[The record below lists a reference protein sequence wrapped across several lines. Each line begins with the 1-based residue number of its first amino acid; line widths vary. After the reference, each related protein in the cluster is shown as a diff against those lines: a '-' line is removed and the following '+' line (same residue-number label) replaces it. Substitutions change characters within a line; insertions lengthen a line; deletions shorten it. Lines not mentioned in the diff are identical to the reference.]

1 MSPDQYKTFADA
13 VLALHFS
20 IVVFVVFGL
29 PLILAGG
36 ALGWAWVRNFWF
48 RILHLAAIGYV
59 AAQTWFGIDC
69 PLTILEVEL
78 RSRAGALPYEGSF
91 VEYWLS
97 RIMFYQA
104 PPWVFVIAYTS
115 FALAVAY
122 AWVRIRPHSPR

>member
-13 VLALHFS
+13 VLALHFG

-29 PLILAGG
+29 PLILVGG
-36 ALGWAWVRNFWF
+36 ALGWRWVRNFWF

-78 RSRAGALPYEGSF
+78 RARAGELPYEGSF

-122 AWVRIRPHSPR
+122 AWVRIRPNPPR